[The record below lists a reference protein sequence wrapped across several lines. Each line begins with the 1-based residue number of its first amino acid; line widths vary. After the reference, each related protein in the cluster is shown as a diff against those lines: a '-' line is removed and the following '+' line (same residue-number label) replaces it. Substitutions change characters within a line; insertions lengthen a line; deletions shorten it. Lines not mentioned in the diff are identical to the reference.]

1 MSKLEATIRLEQR
14 FALLREV
21 IASYR
26 IRLQEMEQEV
36 VQLFS
41 TNQLSAIS
49 ACMGEKQR
57 IVRLMNR
64 LEQFI
69 QEWENNSDVGIV
81 HETKREPLNT

>member
-21 IASYR
+21 IAGYR

-36 VQLFS
+36 VQLFTS
-41 TNQLSAIS
+41 NQLSAIS
-49 ACMGEKQR
+49 ACMSEKQR

-69 QEWENNSDVGIV
+69 VHWESNSDVGIA
-81 HETKREPLNT
+81 HEPKREHLNN

>member
-1 MSKLEATIRLEQR
+1 MSKLGATIRLEQR

-21 IASYR
+21 IAGYR

-36 VQLFS
+36 VELF
-41 TNQLSAIS
+41 TANQLSAIS

-69 QEWENNSDVGIV
+69 GHWESNGDVGIA
-81 HETKREPLNT
+81 HDPKRENLNT

>member
-69 QEWENNSDVGIV
+69 HQWENNSDVGIV

>member
-1 MSKLEATIRLEQR
+1 MSTIEPTIRLEQR

-21 IASYR
+21 IARYR

-36 VQLFS
+36 VQLFA

-69 QEWENNSDVGIV
+69 IQWENSGDVGIV
-81 HETKREPLNT
+81 HESRREHLNT

>member
-14 FALLREV
+14 FVFLREV
-21 IASYR
+21 IAGYR
-26 IRLQEMEQEV
+26 IRLQEMEREV
-36 VQLFS
+36 VELF
-41 TNQLSAIS
+41 TANQLSAIS

-69 QEWENNSDVGIV
+69 VQWEDKGDVGIA
-81 HETKREPLNT
+81 HDPKREHLNT

>member
-69 QEWENNSDVGIV
+69 HQWENNGDVGIV

>member
-36 VQLFS
+36 VQLFT

-69 QEWENNSDVGIV
+69 NQWEHSGEVGIV
-81 HETKREPLNT
+81 HESKREHLNT

>member
-1 MSKLEATIRLEQR
+1 MSTDEATIRLEQR

-36 VQLFS
+36 VQLFA
-41 TNQLSAIS
+41 TNQLPAIS
-49 ACMGEKQR
+49 ACMDEKQR

-64 LEQFI
+64 LEKFI
-69 QEWENNSDVGIV
+69 IQWEHNGEVGIV
-81 HETKREPLNT
+81 HESKREHLNT